1 MKKIFF
7 STRTKLAAISV
18 LIIVLLEAIAL
29 PLGFMMLTTSELNN
43 EKQQKEMALDSLSTS
58 FAEET
63 VGPILDYDHIVFQS
77 IYEEYKDVELLPD
90 SKETEAYFN
99 AYEDALENLPF
110 FGMTQIGTFRSLIL
124 SSLKTTLIPSSSSY
138 LYLAVY
144 DPSTNIALV
153 SVGASVDDNNVFDE
167 SVKRGYFFY
176 YDYPI
181 DDGFDTY
188 NYYYES
194 EHKGDIFVNV
204 CEVKHK
210 TQNDLDEN
218 SLRYL
223 IISEVNVQTVAKTI
237 NDMTFKYFLI
247 ILITG
252 LTLLAIFIFLTHFF
266 FSKKVKALSFLSSKK
281 KEGIID
287 GNFDKQFSLHKK
299 RIYDEIDVLNDDLF
313 YLEDELHKYV
323 LQVEENI
330 KISEKKKIEDDLS
343 SKIQLSSLP
352 SKNIHDTHIS
362 ITPLI
367 KPAKAVGGDLYDY
380 FYIDDNH
387 FAFFIG
393 DVSGKGVPAALFMMK
408 AKTLIKYALMSNN
421 NILSAINYV
430 NEQLLID
437 NEAFLFITA
446 FFGIINIQ
454 DNTLHYVN
462 AGHEKPLINNGNG
475 YTYLEVAP
483 NLPLGITKFNFVDG
497 KIQLKA
503 DDTLFMYTDGVSE
516 AKDCNDDLFGY
527 ERISNILNNHSKK
540 PDFILNNIVLEEI
553 EKFNHGHEQDDDIC
567 ILSFKYKPSVITI
580 SNNVNELERVTAFI
594 NEKISF
600 IENEEKISEIKVIVD
615 EIASN
620 IIHYAYKSKGEIDI
634 SIAFDDET
642 VYLYFIDSGTPFNPF
657 EYVEKRALT
666 DIGGLGISLVKALS
680 DSYDYNFIKKH
691 NFVTIT
697 KKYK

>member
-18 LIIVLLEAIAL
+18 VIIILLEAIAL

-43 EKQQKEMALDSLSTS
+43 EKQQKETALASLSNS
-58 FAEET
+58 FAEGT
-63 VGPILDYDHIVFQS
+63 VGPLLEYDHLVFES
-77 IYEEYKDVELLPD
+77 IYDEYKDVKLLPG
-90 SKETEAYFN
+90 SEETEAYFKAYKN
-99 AYEDALENLPF
+99 AVDNLPF
-110 FGMTQIGTFRSLIL
+110 FGMTQIGTFRNLIL

-153 SVGASVDDNNVFDE
+153 SIGASVDDKNVFDE
-167 SVKRGYFFY
+167 SVREGYFFY
-176 YDYPI
+176 YDYPT
-181 DDGFDTY
+181 DNGFDTY
-188 NYYYES
+188 NHYYES
-194 EHKGDIFVNV
+194 EHKGEIFVNV
-204 CEVKHK
+204 CEVKYK
-210 TQNDLDEN
+210 APDDLDEN

-223 IISEVNVQTVAKTI
+223 IISEVDVQTVSKTI
-237 NDMTFKYFLI
+237 NEMTFKYFLI

-266 FSKKVKALSFLSSKK
+266 FSKKVKALSVLSSKK
-281 KEGIID
+281 KEGIVD

-299 RIYDEIDVLNDDLF
+299 RIYDEIDILNDDLF

-352 SKNIHDTHIS
+352 SKIIHDKHIS
-362 ITPLI
+362 ITPII

-380 FYIDDNH
+380 FYIDENH

-408 AKTLIKYALMSNN
+408 AKTLIKYALMSND
-421 NILSAINYV
+421 NILNAINYV

-446 FFGIINIQ
+446 FFGIIDIQ
-454 DNTLHYVN
+454 DNTLHYVS

-475 YTYLEVAP
+475 YTYLEVTP
-483 NLPLGITKFNFVDG
+483 NVPLGITKFNFVDG
-497 KIQLKA
+497 TIQLSA

-516 AKDCNDDLFGY
+516 AKDCNDNLFGY
-527 ERISNILNNHSKK
+527 EKISDILNSHSNK
-540 PDFILNNIVLEEI
+540 PDFIINSIVLEEI

-580 SNNVNELERVTAFI
+580 NNKVDELEKVTAFV
-594 NEKISF
+594 NEKVSF
-600 IENEEKISEIKVIVD
+600 IENEEKISEINVIVD
-615 EIASN
+615 EIVSN
-620 IIHYAYKSKGEIDI
+620 IIHYAYEADGKIDI
-634 SIAFDDET
+634 SIGFDDEN
-642 VYLYFIDSGTPFNPF
+642 VYLHFIDNGTPFNPF
-657 EYVEKRALT
+657 EHVKEPSLT
-666 DIGGLGISLVKALS
+666 DIGGHGISLVKILS
-680 DSYDYNFIKKH
+680 DSYDYKFIKKH